1 MKKLDYQTLT
11 EVFNKFRMEHL
22 SRTYTREEILAEL
35 ANIGIKS
42 AIAYKMFSKGY
53 IPSEKVGKAKLYSFG
68 KDPVHKSQIE
78 ALYREKNLTSYKS
91 ELKRKAETKQLTSEE
106 AAIELLQ
113 SKGFQVRKVI
123 GFDMERFQKENPVIY
138 KRYLKYEII

>member
-53 IPSEKVGKAKLYSFG
+53 IPL
-68 KDPVHKSQIE
+68 
-78 ALYREKNLTSYKS
+78 
-91 ELKRKAETKQLTSEE
+91 RK
-106 AAIELLQ
+106 
-113 SKGFQVRKVI
+113 
-123 GFDMERFQKENPVIY
+123 
-138 KRYLKYEII
+138 